1 MSQVT
6 AETLLN
12 QIASLPISEKV
23 KLRAL
28 LDEHLKNPDV
38 TASGAELAKPI
49 PTPDPAPSMRWMNE
63 HFHEYGG
70 Q

>member
-28 LDEHLKNPDV
+28 LDEHLKNPDDADGAYLPLV
-38 TASGAELAKPI
+38 TYI
-49 PTPDPAPSMRWMNE
+49 PPGDAPP
-63 HFHEYGG
+63 FVGV
-70 Q
+70 

>member
-38 TASGAELAKPI
+38 TASGVKLAKTI

-63 HFHEYGG
+63 RSHEYGG